1 MTKIRPIEIARAVL
15 ARLRKL
21 HRNLRRA
28 VYTKRVRL
36 RAKACGVGVRVNGS
50 TTVTSRTVIGDHANF
65 NGMAIKGNG
74 NVIIGAYFHSGVG
87 CKLMTT
93 NHNFEGGSRI
103 PYGPGEE
110 DLHQD
115 IRIGDFV
122 WLGDDVTILGGIE
135 IGEGAVIQVGS
146 VVVSSIPPLAIAGGH
161 PAKVFK
167 YRDRARFEDLKKRGM
182 FF

>member
-1 MTKIRPIEIARAVL
+1 MTKPIEIARIVL

-21 HRNLRRA
+21 HRNLRRT

-36 RAKACGVGVRVNGS
+36 RAKACGVGVRVNGYS
-50 TTVTSRTVIGDHANF
+50 TVTAKTVIGDYANF
-65 NGMAIKGNG
+65 NGMAIRGNG
-74 NVIIGAYFHSGVG
+74 NVTIGVYFHSGVG

-93 NHNFEGGSRI
+93 NHKFEGGSRI

-110 DLHQD
+110 DVHQD
-115 IRIGDFV
+115 IKIGDFV
-122 WLGDDVTILGGIE
+122 WLGDDVTVLGGVE

-146 VVVSSIPPLAIAGGH
+146 VVVGDIPPLAVAGGH
-161 PAKVFK
+161 PARVFK
-167 YRDRARFEDLKKRGM
+167 YRDKARFEDLKQRGK